1 MGPLGVLRQRPLPF
15 GAARTG
21 ELTVVADP
29 GGRAGALRCQPER
42 ALCVVNPNGIVARG
56 ADVVVDSQLSPPGS
70 TLTVIM
76 NSAQAG
82 GPAAAAHSVGSQVP
96 VRRAGSG
103 AAYAEIRDVGP
114 SEVLVL
120 VNRP

>member
-21 ELTVVADP
+21 ELFGWSRIRVDEEAP
-29 GGRAGALRCQPER
+29 
-42 ALCVVNPNGIVARG
+42 CVVNPNGIAARG
-56 ADVVVDSQLSPPGS
+56 ADVMLHVQLNPPGS

-82 GPAAAAHSVGSQVP
+82 GPPAPLILSVA
-96 VRRAGSG
+96 R
-103 AAYAEIRDVGP
+103 
-114 SEVLVL
+114 
-120 VNRP
+120 